1 MSRPVIES
9 LEKEDFEKIR
19 NLFER
24 KIALE
29 NLMKIIS
36 KDMDHLYE
44 KAVKDYGETT
54 REFNDW
60 WDGKTKKYKWNGE
73 NWYVDFQTQE
83 IVCMD
88 A

>member
-1 MSRPVIES
+1 MSRRVIES
-9 LEKEDFEKIR
+9 LEKEDFGKIR

-29 NLMKIIS
+29 NLLKIIS
-36 KDMDHLYE
+36 KDTDYLYE
-44 KAVKDYGETT
+44 KAVKDYGETI
-54 REFNDW
+54 REFNAW

-73 NWYVDFQTQE
+73 TWYVDFQTQE